1 MTMSID
7 HIRENIRVLQ
17 DDVLYLEQRLDE
29 AAPDSLEAESR
40 ERILNVKYRLL
51 QEQRDL
57 LDRRESASARD
68 AAEARLAYHVE
79 NDTLDLY

>member
-57 LDRRESASARD
+57 LDRRESGSARE
-68 AAEARLAYHVE
+68 AAEARWRFHEE

>member
-57 LDRRESASARD
+57 LDRRESASARE